1 MCYLTDFFQTFTVY
15 KGQKVI
21 QEFKVGQAPYYS
33 WGVRAPTS
41 NPLGKRLKLARKCT
55 SNESLLHEQNA
66 MDFNLIISNDCL
78 NLKETIL

>member
-1 MCYLTDFFQTFTVY
+1 MFYLTDFFQTFTVY
-15 KGQKVI
+15 KVI
-21 QEFKVGQAPYYS
+21 QEFKVGQAPDYS

-41 NPLGKRLKLARKCT
+41 NPLGKRLKLARKYT